1 MTHQLIKILILED
14 QLIIARDL
22 KGILQSL
29 GYAVVGMVTS
39 VKKAEEILRQ
49 QPVDLILLDIIV
61 QGDED
66 GIDLAQ
72 KIREQYHIPFIF
84 ITSHSDP
91 NTLERA
97 KNSEPYG
104 YLLKPFEDDDVRV
117 AIDMALY
124 NFHKQTS
131 QPTAELETELLI
143 TDSLFI
149 KDRGAFKKLYFEDI
163 HYIKADSNYCHVKT
177 ADREYTLRSTLK
189 DFDGKLPSFFLR
201 VHKSYIANIQRID
214 RLDATHIVI
223 NGNELPINREMYAL
237 ITQGINKI

>member
-97 KNSEPYG
+97 KNSEP
-104 YLLKPFEDDDVRV
+104 
-117 AIDMALY
+117 
-124 NFHKQTS
+124 
-131 QPTAELETELLI
+131 
-143 TDSLFI
+143 
-149 KDRGAFKKLYFEDI
+149 
-163 HYIKADSNYCHVKT
+163 
-177 ADREYTLRSTLK
+177 
-189 DFDGKLPSFFLR
+189 
-201 VHKSYIANIQRID
+201 
-214 RLDATHIVI
+214 
-223 NGNELPINREMYAL
+223 
-237 ITQGINKI
+237 